1 MENLSAIKRKGGL
14 LPATT
19 WVNLEDTELRER
31 CQSQNYI
38 LRDSTDRMVQ
48 ELHPQRQKGG
58 GRAPGAGSGWE
69 EQSCKDS

>member
-19 WVNLEDTELRER
+19 WVNLEDTVLRER

-38 LRDSTDRMVQ
+38 LRDSTDTNGPGVTPTETESWWTGHRGWLWV
-48 ELHPQRQKGG
+48 GG
-58 GRAPGAGSGWE
+58 TVM
-69 EQSCKDS
+69 